1 MTDLETIQKKILSFR
16 NERDWAQFH
25 DPKNL
30 AEALTIEAGELLENF
45 LWKTTE
51 QSRNL
56 SPEELKNVKEELA
69 DIFIFL
75 TYLSEEYKID
85 LLSEV
90 EKKIALNAAKYPI
103 DKARGSSKKYTDLK
117 DNSKSKGI
125 YFIPAGTFM
134 CIPLQFGHPFRC
146 NSGTCSAAIQA
157 TVPLHFGHPLTHKT
171 TLGKS
176 F

>member
-1 MTDLETIQKKILSFR
+1 MNALKIILQKIIAFR

-30 AEALTIEAGELLENF
+30 AEALSIEAGELLENF

-56 SPEELKNVKEELA
+56 TADELKNVKEELA

-85 LLSEV
+85 LFKEV
-90 EKKIALNAAKYPI
+90 ENKIAQNADKYPVE
-103 DKARGSSKKYTDLK
+103 KAKGSAKKYTE
-117 DNSKSKGI
+117 
-125 YFIPAGTFM
+125 F
-134 CIPLQFGHPFRC
+134 
-146 NSGTCSAAIQA
+146 
-157 TVPLHFGHPLTHKT
+157 KT
-171 TLGKS
+171 T
-176 F
+176 

>member
-1 MTDLETIQKKILSFR
+1 MADLEAIQKKILSFR

-30 AEALTIEAGELLENF
+30 AEALSIEAGELLENF

-56 SPEELKNVKEELA
+56 TAEELKNVKEELA

-85 LLSEV
+85 LLDEV
-90 EKKIALNAAKYPI
+90 KRKVEINEAKYPVG
-103 DKARGSSKKYTDLK
+103 KAKGSAKKYTEL
-117 DNSKSKGI
+117 
-125 YFIPAGTFM
+125 
-134 CIPLQFGHPFRC
+134 
-146 NSGTCSAAIQA
+146 
-157 TVPLHFGHPLTHKT
+157 
-171 TLGKS
+171 
-176 F
+176 

>member
-1 MTDLETIQKKILSFR
+1 MSDLEAIQKKILSFR

-30 AEALTIEAGELLENF
+30 AEALSIEAGELLENF

-56 SPEELKNVKEELA
+56 TDEELKNVKEELA

-75 TYLSEEYKID
+75 TYLIEELKID

-90 EKKIALNAAKYPI
+90 DKKIAVNEMKYPVGESEGLGLMSYSVRMVKLLAI
-103 DKARGSSKKYTDLK
+103 HLKYASQVEYRG
-117 DNSKSKGI
+117 
-125 YFIPAGTFM
+125 
-134 CIPLQFGHPFRC
+134 
-146 NSGTCSAAIQA
+146 
-157 TVPLHFGHPLTHKT
+157 
-171 TLGKS
+171 
-176 F
+176 

>member
-1 MTDLETIQKKILSFR
+1 MADLESIRKKIVAFR

-30 AEALTIEAGELLENF
+30 AEALSIKAGELLENF

-51 QSRNL
+51 QTRKL

-85 LLSEV
+85 LLNEV
-90 EKKIALNAAKYPI
+90 EKTLAVNEAKYPVE
-103 DKARGSSKKYTDLK
+103 KAKGSSKKYTDL
-117 DNSKSKGI
+117 
-125 YFIPAGTFM
+125 
-134 CIPLQFGHPFRC
+134 
-146 NSGTCSAAIQA
+146 
-157 TVPLHFGHPLTHKT
+157 
-171 TLGKS
+171 
-176 F
+176 

>member
-1 MTDLETIQKKILSFR
+1 MADLEAIQKKIISFR

-30 AEALTIEAGELLENF
+30 AEALSIEAGELLENF

-56 SPEELKNVKEELA
+56 TAEELKNVKEELA

-85 LLSEV
+85 LLTEV
-90 EKKIALNAAKYPI
+90 EKKIAMNEAKYPVE
-103 DKARGSSKKYTDLK
+103 KAKGSAKKY
-117 DNSKSKGI
+117 SK
-125 YFIPAGTFM
+125 M
-134 CIPLQFGHPFRC
+134 
-146 NSGTCSAAIQA
+146 
-157 TVPLHFGHPLTHKT
+157 
-171 TLGKS
+171 
-176 F
+176 